1 MSGLLASLAP
11 GLIFE
16 GFKGLLGMGSAAAD
30 SKLQYE
36 HRVKLQNLAY
46 QQQRQL
52 INEQNEYN
60 APVNAMS
67 RLSAAGLNPYSYT
80 GTNSGNQPSAGS
92 PPPFPSDSS
101 SYGLSHLSKL
111 FDALQ
116 VKQLT
121 ENIKGQ
127 EKDNE
132 GKDLENKGKKLDN
145 KLKEDTLEDNK
156 NRVYYEAEIK
166 RFEKEFLGATYE
178 GRVYASNEENHLKAQ
193 QAYNQ
198 LVTEIYFSP
207 QREDVYREHP
217 DIDNYTVTI
226 RDDEGNDMSSGTFTP
241 EYKELRDSALTK
253 VRRLNKLNDLTDAQR
268 AFVFSSIGLNQVNT
282 SLGLKK
288 LDFMTEAF
296 GWLVN
301 SEKWKALNAQQQNE
315 VLVRMAEEAKAR
327 IDKINNDVE
336 LDNEANARSWFNTFM
351 NSISF
356 VGSLFK

>member
-60 APVNAMS
+60 TPVNAMS

-80 GTNSGNQPSAGS
+80 GSNSGNQPSAGS

-111 FDALQ
+111 FDVLQ

-132 GKDLENKGKKLDN
+132 GKDLDNKGKKLEN
-145 KLKEDTLEDNK
+145 KLLEDTLEDKTNTA
-156 NRVYYEAEIK
+156 NYEAEIK
-166 RFEKEFLGATYE
+166 RLEKEFFSDTYNS
-178 GRVYASNEENHLKAQ
+178 RAYAINEENHLKAQ
-193 QAYNQ
+193 QAYNS

-207 QREDVYREHP
+207 QRTDVYSLH
-217 DIDNYTVTI
+217 DNLGYQAITLK
-226 RDDEGNDMSSGTFTP
+226 DEQGNDMSSDTWTP
-241 EYKELRDSALTK
+241 EYEELRDSVLLK
-253 VRRLNKLNDLTDAQR
+253 VRRLSKLNDLTDAQR

-282 SLGLKK
+282 SLALKK
-288 LDFMTEAF
+288 VEFMTQAF

-301 SEKWKALNAQQQNE
+301 SERWKALNAQQQNE
-315 VLVRMAEEAKAR
+315 VLARMAQEAKAR
-327 IDKINNDVE
+327 IDKIHNDVE
-336 LDNEANARSWFNTFM
+336 LDNEQNARSWFNTF
-351 NSISF
+351 IHSF
-356 VGSLFK
+356 IP

>member
-1 MSGLLASLAP
+1 MSGLLTSLGP

-60 APVNAMS
+60 TPVNAMS

-80 GTNSGNQPSAGS
+80 GSNSGNQPSAGS

-111 FDALQ
+111 FDVLQ

-132 GKDLENKGKKLDN
+132 GKDLENTGKKLEN
-145 KLKEDTLEDNK
+145 KLLEDTLEDKTNTVK
-156 NRVYYEAEIK
+156 YEAEIK
-166 RFEKEFLGATYE
+166 RLEKEFLHNTYSS
-178 GRVYASNEENHLKAQ
+178 RVYATNEENHLKAQ
-193 QAYNQ
+193 QAYNS

-207 QREDVYREHP
+207 FREDVYEADP
-217 DIDNYTVTI
+217 DGGYNSQVLTDS
-226 RDDEGNDMSSGTFTP
+226 DGNPLKSETFTP
-241 EYKELRDSALTK
+241 EYIELRDSALTK
-253 VRRLNKLNDLTDAQR
+253 VRRLSKLNDLTDAQR
-268 AFVFSSIGLNQVNT
+268 GFALASVGLAYANT
-282 SLGLKK
+282 ALSLKK
-288 LDFMTEAF
+288 VEFMTDAF
-296 GWLVN
+296 TYLVQ
-301 SEKWKALNAQQQNE
+301 SEKWKWLNAQQQNE
-315 VLVRMAEEAKAR
+315 VISRMAEEIKER
-327 IDKINNDVE
+327 TDKIKNDVD
-336 LDNEANARSWFNTFM
+336 LDNQRNAREWVNSWL
-351 NSISF
+351 NS
-356 VGSLFK
+356 LPL

>member
-1 MSGLLASLAP
+1 MSGLLSSLAP

-30 SKLQYE
+30 SQLQYE
-36 HRVKLQNLAY
+36 HRVKLQNLAF

-60 APVNAMS
+60 TPVNAMS

-80 GTNSGNQPSAGS
+80 GSNSGNQPSAGS

-127 EKDNE
+127 EKDNI
-132 GKDLENKGKKLDN
+132 GKDLENKGKSLEN
-145 KLKEDTLEDNK
+145 KLLEDTLEDKTNTAK
-156 NRVYYEAEIK
+156 YEAEIK
-166 RFEKEFLGATYE
+166 RLEKEFLNQTYSS
-178 GRVYASNEENHLKAQ
+178 RVYATNEENHLKAQ
-193 QAYNQ
+193 EAYNS

-207 QREDVYREHP
+207 HREDVYESHP
-217 DIDNYTVTI
+217 DGGYNTEVLTDS
-226 RDDEGNDMSSGTFTP
+226 DGNPLKSEFFTP
-241 EYKELRDSALTK
+241 EYIELRDSVLTK
-253 VRRLNKLNDLTDAQR
+253 VRRLSKLNDLTDAQR
-268 AFVFSSIGLNQVNT
+268 GFALASIGLTHANT
-282 SLGLKK
+282 QYSLKK
-288 LDFMTEAF
+288 VSFMTDAF
-296 GWLVN
+296 SWLVQ

-315 VLVRMAEEAKAR
+315 VLARMAEEASKR
-327 IDKINNDVE
+327 IDKMTNDIE
-336 LDNEANARSWFNTFM
+336 LDNEANARSWFNTF
-351 NSISF
+351 IHSF
-356 VGSLFK
+356 IP